1 MGQKQDPSP
10 PNNVTQSADIIAQ
23 LVKNVTLVKNAVPA
37 TVISDGRRRGAQY
50 VVINSQ
56 MLQEDLA
63 RFYNAGFYYVSVT
76 VKVNDEILSFVG
88 RLLKRPRGFSIYP
101 LAEAQK
107 LLRQLYQQQRSPE
120 RKRNPLVILILDLR
134 PRL

>member
-1 MGQKQDPSP
+1 MGQNRES
-10 PNNVTQSADIIAQ
+10 PNNVTHSADLIAQ
-23 LVKNVTLVKNAVPA
+23 LFKNTALIKNVIPA
-37 TVISDGRRRGAQY
+37 TVVSVGRYYGVQY
-50 VVINSQ
+50 VAIYSRA
-56 MLQEDLA
+56 LQEDLA
-63 RFYNAGFYYVSVT
+63 RLYNAGFYYVSVT

-88 RLLKRPRGFSIYP
+88 RLLKRPRGFLIYP

>member
-1 MGQKQDPSP
+1 VVS
-10 PNNVTQSADIIAQ
+10 V
-23 LVKNVTLVKNAVPA
+23 
-37 TVISDGRRRGAQY
+37 GRYHGVQY
-50 VVINSQ
+50 VAIYSRA
-56 MLQEDLA
+56 LQEDLA
-63 RFYNAGFYYVSVT
+63 RLYNAKLYHVSVT

-88 RLLKRPRGFSIYP
+88 RLLKKSQGFFIYP

-107 LLRQLYQQQRSPE
+107 LLSQLYQQQRSPE